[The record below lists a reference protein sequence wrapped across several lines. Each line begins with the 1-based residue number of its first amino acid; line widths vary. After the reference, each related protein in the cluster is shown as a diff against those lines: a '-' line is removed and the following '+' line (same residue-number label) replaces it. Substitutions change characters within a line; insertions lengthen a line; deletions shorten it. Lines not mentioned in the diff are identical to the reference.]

1 MRHEWR
7 VVKVRGKGWSGEP
20 EDELPGVL
28 ASLES
33 EGWEIFAIT
42 YVPVAMFSLEIGNSG
57 YHVVYRKAVRQ

>member
-42 YVPVAMFSLEIGNSG
+42 YVGNSG